1 MKALALLVLLAAGQD
16 PKAARSVH
24 LGWTAPEGTEFH
36 LAMTVEESTPGSY
49 FMACGW
55 NTGYFGIQELVKG
68 DKIVLFSVWDPSK
81 GDDAKAVPPERRV
94 EVLQQHADAKIGRF
108 GGEGTGAQ
116 CKYPYAWKI
125 GETCRFLL
133 RAAVD
138 GEKTSYTAYF
148 WRPDTKTWVSL
159 ATFRAITKGAPL
171 RGYYSFVEDFRR
183 DGKSVG
189 ERRRARYAEGWV
201 RSTKDEWLPIVKGR
215 FTADATP
222 LETIDAAVVD
232 GAFTLGTGGDL
243 KSRTPL
249 KGTLSLPDAPRRP
262 PEDLP
267 PAR

>member
-1 MKALALLVLLAAGQD
+1 MKALPIALLLAVAQD

-24 LGWTAPEGTEFH
+24 LGWTAPEATEFH
-36 LAMTVEESTPGSY
+36 LAMTVEETTPGSY

-55 NTGYFGIQELVKG
+55 NHGYFGIQELAKG
-68 DKIVLFSVWDPSK
+68 GKIVLFSMWDPTK
-81 GDDAKAVPPERRV
+81 GDDAKAVPADRRV
-94 EVLQQHADAKIGRF
+94 ETLHGHPDAKIGRF

-138 GEKTSYTAYF
+138 GDKTSVAAWF
-148 WRPDTKTWVSL
+148 RPQDAKEWVHL
-159 ATFRAITKGAPL
+159 ATFRGITKGSPL
-171 RGYYSFVEDFRR
+171 KGLYSFVEDFRR

-189 ERRRARYAEGWV
+189 ERRRARYSQGWV
-201 RSTKDEWLPIVKGR
+201 RGTTGDWSPILKGR

-243 KSRTPL
+243 KPSTPL
-249 KGTLSLPDAPRRP
+249 KSILTLPDAARTLPA
-262 PEDLP
+262 DLP
-267 PAR
+267 P